1 MIEWSVSL
9 GSILQIISMFGGDIM
24 VLIAMRIDI
33 RNIKEDLVDMKVE
46 LRKVGEILTNQA
58 VTNHRLQA
66 LEEWRRTV
74 DRP

>member
-9 GSILQIISMFGGDIM
+9 GSILQIVAMVGGGVM
-24 VLIAMRIDI
+24 VLIAMRIDVK
-33 RNIKEDLVDMKVE
+33 NIKEDLVDMKTE
-46 LRKVGEILTNQA
+46 LKKVGDILTNQA
-58 VTNHRLQA
+58 ITNHRLQS

>member
-9 GSILQIISMFGGDIM
+9 GSILQIISMFGGGIM
-24 VLIAMRIDI
+24 VLIAMRIDV

-58 VTNHRLQA
+58 ITNHRLQA